1 MTSPQTTESTT
12 ALPHERVEPKDT
24 ASAPFVARH
33 IGPRPADVE
42 HMLQTLGYDSLEALV
57 DTAVPAGIRQPKPL
71 ELPAP
76 LTESAV
82 LEQLREIAGR
92 NVMKTQM
99 IGQGFSDTV
108 TPGVILRK
116 VLELSLIHI

>member
-82 LEQLREIAGR
+82 LEQLREIAEKK
-92 NVMKTQM
+92 MKDLNANDVEAAMKIVAGTARSM
-99 IGQGFSDTV
+99 
-108 TPGVILRK
+108 GVE
-116 VLELSLIHI
+116 VEA

>member
-57 DTAVPAGIRQPKPL
+57 DTAVPAGIRQDRPL
-71 ELPAP
+71 ALPPAR
-76 LTESAV
+76 TEAQV
-82 LEQLREIAGR
+82 LARLRELAAKNVQRQKAARSSRPPGISPAAGKASAR
-92 NVMKTQM
+92 
-99 IGQGFSDTV
+99 
-108 TPGVILRK
+108 
-116 VLELSLIHI
+116 

>member
-42 HMLQTLGYDSLEALV
+42 HMLQDDG
-57 DTAVPAGIRQPKPL
+57 
-71 ELPAP
+71 
-76 LTESAV
+76 
-82 LEQLREIAGR
+82 
-92 NVMKTQM
+92 
-99 IGQGFSDTV
+99 GQN
-108 TPGVILRK
+108 
-116 VLELSLIHI
+116 

>member
-42 HMLQTLGYDSLEALV
+42 HMLQTLGYDSLEAL
-57 DTAVPAGIRQPKPL
+57 
-71 ELPAP
+71 
-76 LTESAV
+76 
-82 LEQLREIAGR
+82 
-92 NVMKTQM
+92 
-99 IGQGFSDTV
+99 
-108 TPGVILRK
+108 
-116 VLELSLIHI
+116 SLIHISEPTRRHHVSRMPSSA